1 MRGALVETCVS
12 NLFVKSLNVVR
23 SDIKNKMAKRQRAAQ
38 RSNRQP
44 QTLEEF
50 GKALMQGCC
59 EKPVKRV
66 MTPVNTHRATQ
77 VDRIEIDGFA
87 LDVLEMTMPEWV
99 PNKLQEKM
107 KESLRGFSEWAA
119 LWIAESLTDC
129 CRGDALATTGIKH
142 IDDLLWR
149 LYSEI
154 LNCARERG
162 VMIANHR

>member
-1 MRGALVETCVS
+1 M
-12 NLFVKSLNVVR
+12 K
-23 SDIKNKMAKRQRAAQ
+23 KNKRPAANG
-38 RSNRQP
+38 STRQP
-44 QTLEEF
+44 QMLAEF
-50 GKALMQGCC
+50 GKALKKGCS

-66 MTPVNTHRATQ
+66 MTPVNTHQATL

-87 LDVLEMTMPEWV
+87 LNVLEMTMPEWV
-99 PNKLQEKM
+99 PQSLQKKM

-142 IDDLLWR
+142 IDDMLWR

-154 LNCARERG
+154 LNTAREQG
-162 VMIANHR
+162 IKIANHN